1 MDYIKLFQKPAE
13 TINYTEPIEGF
24 VKPTIHTELQ
34 DGTAIPTQQL
44 SEKSSLPEY
53 LRPFALQY
61 PGLTYEELVQKYNEY
76 IQKEKPTLSQGR
88 TTKPN
93 AYEQEQTE
101 IKKRQMEMQANE
113 QEQSEQKEEA
123 IKTIGALGNLVSP
136 SFYLEQTGVEMTPIE
151 KFLADYIL
159 DPTIY
164 LSGGIGA
171 FKHFNPSD
179 VVRLER
185 LLKNNMVKPSNHSIS
200 EINTLK
206 RYLNELG
213 VDVSKFND
221 QDFNKMLS
229 IREANLHHTA
239 PDVYNV
245 VSPTHK
251 GLSVG
256 AYDKTWSKTTP
267 TGLIYLDSKNGNFE
281 VSNIFNLTQSSA
293 SKQKIKGIS
302 EQLYNASISVSD
314 QLGKNGII
322 SGGNLLQP
330 EKTVKV
336 LDKFTDKK
344 QIGNNGLWHWDN
356 GNAATLNNP
365 VYMLNIPTYE
375 TPVKSVVFNPNI
387 INHRGQIKT
396 NWNNKNIYK

>member
-1 MDYIKLFQKPAE
+1 MDYIKLFQQPAG
-13 TINYTEPIEGF
+13 TINYTKPIEGF
-24 VKPTIHTELQ
+24 VKPTVHTEPQ
-34 DGTAIPTQQL
+34 DGTAISTQQL

-76 IQKEKPTLSQGR
+76 IQKEKPTLLQGR

-123 IKTIGALGNLVSP
+123 IKTIGALANLVSP

-179 VVRLER
+179 VVRLQR

-206 RYLNELG
+206 
-213 VDVSKFND
+213 
-221 QDFNKMLS
+221 
-229 IREANLHHTA
+229 
-239 PDVYNV
+239 
-245 VSPTHK
+245 
-251 GLSVG
+251 
-256 AYDKTWSKTTP
+256 
-267 TGLIYLDSKNGNFE
+267 
-281 VSNIFNLTQSSA
+281 
-293 SKQKIKGIS
+293 
-302 EQLYNASISVSD
+302 
-314 QLGKNGII
+314 
-322 SGGNLLQP
+322 
-330 EKTVKV
+330 
-336 LDKFTDKK
+336 
-344 QIGNNGLWHWDN
+344 
-356 GNAATLNNP
+356 
-365 VYMLNIPTYE
+365 
-375 TPVKSVVFNPNI
+375 
-387 INHRGQIKT
+387 
-396 NWNNKNIYK
+396 